1 MIEEIIKLRGKGLTF
16 RKIAEELDTTIGKVQ
31 YQWRK
36 YSSQKKK
43 PDEEEVQLSVN
54 IQKHEL
60 LTILQKAN
68 WNQKKIIPVS
78 FLSKWFT
85 GGEQLF
91 PYWLLIDSRREPLYI
106 TKDLDQYP
114 KAVRLYD
121 VTYFPATGRSAHF
134 IQESVLER
142 GKEALAGRLFQ
153 PSRSYMLELGIKP
166 SKSEFFPLVR
176 SNFVR
181 IKG

>member
-36 YSSQKKK
+36 YNSQKEK
-43 PDEEEVQLSVN
+43 PHEEVQLSVN
-54 IQKHEL
+54 IQKPEM
-60 LTILQKAN
+60 LTILEKAN
-68 WNQKKIIPVS
+68 WSRKNLVSVS

-91 PYWLLIDSRREPLYI
+91 PYWYLIDSRRETLYLS
-106 TKDLDQYP
+106 KDYNQYP
-114 KAVRLYD
+114 KAVRLFD
-121 VTYFPATGRSAHF
+121 VTYLPAADRSAHF
-134 IQESVLER
+134 VQESVLER

-166 SKSEFFPLVR
+166 SKNEFFPLVR
-176 SNFVR
+176 SNVVR
-181 IKG
+181 IKGK